1 MPQNP
6 QPPEG
11 GRHPRRR
18 RGATQRTGPNLREI
32 DKPLLESFGP
42 KRHANR
48 DFVTARVARNRRRAR
63 QLLVLVLLLVVAIAV
78 SWWVIA
84 NR

>member
-1 MPQNP
+1 M
-6 QPPEG
+6 
-11 GRHPRRR
+11 RK
-18 RGATQRTGPNLREI
+18 GPKLHEI
-32 DKPLLESFGP
+32 DKPILESFGP

-63 QLLVLVLLLVVAIAV
+63 RLLALVLVLLVAAAVAWWVVA
-78 SWWVIA
+78 

>member
-6 QPPEG
+6 QPPEAG
-11 GRHPRRR
+11 QPPHRRR
-18 RGATQRTGPNLREI
+18 RTPQRRGPNLREI
-32 DKPLLESFGP
+32 DKPILESFGP

-63 QLLVLVLLLVVAIAV
+63 QLLVLVLLLAVAAAV
-78 SWWVIA
+78 AWWVLTK
-84 NR
+84 R

>member
-1 MPQNP
+1 MPKNP
-6 QPPEG
+6 QLPDA
-11 GRHPRRR
+11 GRHPHRRR
-18 RGATQRTGPNLREI
+18 APHRQGPNLREV

-63 QLLVLVLLLVVAIAV
+63 RLLALVLLLVVAGAV
-78 SWWVIA
+78 TWWVLT
-84 NR
+84 NQ